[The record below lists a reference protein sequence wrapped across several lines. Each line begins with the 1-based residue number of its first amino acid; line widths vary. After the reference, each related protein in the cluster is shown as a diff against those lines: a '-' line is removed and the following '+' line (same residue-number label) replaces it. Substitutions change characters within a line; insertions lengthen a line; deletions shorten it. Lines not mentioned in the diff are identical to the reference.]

1 MRAKLL
7 ASMLAVI
14 FMSSVAL
21 IVTLFIVRS
30 LAAENQRILVSFQPA
45 FFSAQA
51 LDLAL
56 TNLDDT
62 TAQVTLVTKPAA
74 ADIDSFHQAADDVKK
89 KMAEA
94 EAHAGNETQ
103 QHAYSQMRE
112 LLYGTNGYLP
122 GMEKAVDLQ
131 LHGDHERAVWTY
143 NNSHYGPIENALIRS
158 EQDAQKEMAAAGAR
172 VSRLQN
178 SAFFVGVTLG
188 IIAALLGI
196 GFALIFSNSVS
207 RRVRATTDAIANVV
221 GRDFEELMTAFNDL
235 ASGDLTASYCAQSE
249 PLETHGDDEVSLLAQ
264 NYNTLA
270 DGLRSIA
277 DSFQETV
284 GRLHHAIRSV
294 AAASSHLHFVS
305 SEVAAATEQSN
316 VAVQE
321 ISRAVEELATGV
333 ARQAGHLRFTS
344 SSLDGIATTVQR
356 VASDAE
362 AQQSAL
368 SQAYG
373 SRRNVQE
380 QIDAIS
386 AFASELKAAAT
397 LARRDAAKGNDA
409 MSKTANAMESIR
421 RESGGAVDA
430 ISTLTERSHAI
441 TEIISIIGDIADQTN
456 LLALNAAIEAAR
468 AGEHG
473 RGFAVVA
480 SEVRKLAERSVTA
493 TREIEA
499 ILSAIRMEVERAQA
513 AMQSSARATEEG
525 LARAADSSDALR
537 TLEAA
542 IAQTDEIAENVANR
556 ADAVRQVS
564 QSSTESESGVL
575 TITERNAAAAAQMK
589 QAIAEIS
596 GALNEIAQAAEEQS
610 ATAEQV
616 SASAI
621 ELAAQIQQ
629 LSGTANALRSE
640 GETMSGVVTTFRLE
654 SAPQERRLTS

>member
-14 FMSSVAL
+14 VMSAVAL
-21 IVTLFIVRS
+21 IVTLFIVRE
-30 LAAENQRILVSFQPA
+30 LADENQRILVSSQPA
-45 FFSAQA
+45 VFSAQA

-56 TNLDDT
+56 TSLDDT
-62 TAQVTLVTKPAA
+62 TATVVLVTKPAA
-74 ADIDSFHQAADDVKK
+74 ADIAAFHQAVDQVNA
-89 KMAEA
+89 KMSDA
-94 EAHAGNETQ
+94 EAHAGNATQ
-103 QHAYSQMRE
+103 KEAYAKMRS
-112 LLYGTNGYLP
+112 LLYGEKGYLP
-122 GMEKAVDLQ
+122 GMQSAVDLQ
-131 LHGDHERAVWTY
+131 LHGNHNRGVWMY
-143 NNSHYGPIENALIRS
+143 NNSHYGPIEDALVRS

-172 VSRLQN
+172 VTRLQN
-178 SAFFVGVTLG
+178 SAFAVGVSLG
-188 IIAALLGI
+188 IIAALIGI
-196 GFALIFSNSVS
+196 AFALIFSNSVS

-221 GRDFEELMTAFNDL
+221 GKDFEGLLAAFGSL
-235 ASGDLTASYCAQSE
+235 ASGDLTASYRAQSE
-249 PLETHGDDEVSLLAQ
+249 PVEASGNDEVTVLAQ
-264 NYNTLA
+264 NYNTLS
-270 DGLRSIA
+270 DGLRSVA
-277 DSFQETV
+277 HTFAETV
-284 GRLHHAIRSV
+284 SRLHHAIRSV
-294 AAASSHLHFVS
+294 ASASSHLQFVS
-305 SEVAAATEQSN
+305 SEVAAATDQSN

-321 ISRAVEELATGV
+321 ISRAVEELAMGV
-333 ARQAGHLRFTS
+333 SRQAGHLRFTS
-344 SSLDGIATTVQR
+344 SSLDGIAKTVQR

-362 AQQSAL
+362 SQQSAL
-368 SQAYG
+368 AQAYG

-409 MSKTANAMESIR
+409 MTKTAVAMESIR

-499 ILSAIRMEVERAQA
+499 ILSAIRMEVERAQK

-525 LARAADSSDALR
+525 LALAADSSNALR
-537 TLEAA
+537 TLEGA

-575 TITERNAAAAAQMK
+575 SITERNAAAAAEMK

-629 LSGTANALRSE
+629 LSGTARSLRNE
-640 GETMSGVVTTFRLE
+640 GDAMSDVVTTFRLASPPE
-654 SAPQERRLTS
+654 ERALNS